1 MAGSGSRFDA
11 QTGLIVVDVQNDFA
25 DPNGSLYVTEGEFEI
40 PMLHWAKKPWHMIEE
55 SVYKTCAH
63 ILSALQAGR
72 EADTSGR
79 DNLKTYAICEA
90 AYESNATGKAVKPAE
105 A

>member
-1 MAGSGSRFDA
+1 
-11 QTGLIVVDVQNDFA
+11 
-25 DPNGSLYVTEGEFEI
+25 
-40 PMLHWAKKPWHMIEE
+40 MLHWAKKPWHMIEE

-63 ILSALQAGR
+63 ILAALQAQR

-90 AYESNATGKAVKPAE
+90 AYESNATGRAVKPAT